1 MNTFNFRNIFSL
13 VCLVSF
19 SLLAF
24 SCGDDDSPPA
34 ESTNDDLNGVWLSTS
49 YQQAGIELI
58 PSTFSSL
65 ELTFTKSDATGGS
78 FTAVSTPASGNPS
91 TAAATYTVVD
101 DGDRIK
107 IGTDTLDLIS
117 SSSSLTLE
125 GNILFSPVE
134 TTIVATKQ

>member
-1 MNTFNFRNIFSL
+1 
-13 VCLVSF
+13 
-19 SLLAF
+19 
-24 SCGDDDSPPA
+24 
-34 ESTNDDLNGVWLSTS
+34 
-49 YQQAGIELI
+49 
-58 PSTFSSL
+58 
-65 ELTFTKSDATGGS
+65 LTFTKSDATGGS